1 MPEAHPLELRL
12 RVVAAYEAGQGSY
25 PEIAARF
32 AVGEASVK
40 RWVWIFNKTGTVDA
54 KAKGGGTP
62 SSIEATDVHALVARL
77 GDPTAGELA
86 AAFNQS
92 RRGRARIHVS
102 SMKRALYRYGY
113 VVKKSDDG
121 RWRVSARTS

>member
-1 MPEAHPLELRL
+1 MPEAHPHELRL

-40 RWVWIFNKTGTVDA
+40 RWVWIFNKTGTAGA

-62 SSIEATDVHALVARL
+62 SSIAANDVCALIARL
-77 GDPTAGELA
+77 GDPTAGELT

-102 SMKRALYRYGY
+102 SMKRALYRQGY
-113 VVKKSDDG
+113 VVKSDDG